1 MVYRLQRWDLAQ
13 PTDRSAIVMTKRMTI
28 GTLTLFATAAL
39 SAAQA
44 AQAPSPQP
52 STPPRQTQ
60 PSTQEPPARSTPQS
74 PPAATTTAQTT
85 ATLVGC
91 LYRESQVPG
100 RTPNVVERAGVL
112 EDYILADATMP
123 PATRPGTPP
132 GAVGTSGAVPS
143 TGNMYKVESI
153 PDERLKALVGK
164 RVEVSG
170 RIDPED
176 AGLGGASTR
185 DRGPGPDQVN
195 LPEFEA
201 SSIREVS
208 GTCPAVPAS
217 RK

>member
-1 MVYRLQRWDLAQ
+1 V
-13 PTDRSAIVMTKRMTI
+13 IIKRMTI
-28 GTLTLFATAAL
+28 ATLALFATAAL

-44 AQAPSPQP
+44 PRAPAEP

-60 PSTQEPPARSTPQS
+60 PPTQNPS
-74 PPAATTTAQTT
+74 TTTVAQTT

-91 LYRESQVPG
+91 LYRENQVPG
-100 RTPNVVERAGVL
+100 RTPTVVERAGVL

-123 PATRPGTPP
+123 APARPGTPS
-132 GAVGTSGAVPS
+132 GAVGTSGTVPS
-143 TGNMYKVESI
+143 TGNMYKVENI

-176 AGLGGASTR
+176 AGLGGGPTP
-185 DRGPGPDQVN
+185 DRGPSPDKVN

-201 SSIREVS
+201 ASIRELS
-208 GTCPAVPAS
+208 GTCPAAPAA

>member
-1 MVYRLQRWDLAQ
+1 M
-13 PTDRSAIVMTKRMTI
+13 IIKRMTI
-28 GTLTLFATAAL
+28 ATLGLFATAAL

-44 AQAPSPQP
+44 AQAPAQG
-52 STPPRQTQ
+52 
-60 PSTQEPPARSTPQS
+60 A
-74 PPAATTTAQTT
+74 PPAATTVAQTT

-100 RTPNVVERAGVL
+100 RTPTVVERAGVL

-123 PATRPGTPP
+123 APTRPGTP
-132 GAVGTSGAVPS
+132 AQTVGTSGSVPS
-143 TGNMYKVESI
+143 TGNMYKVENI

-176 AGLGGASTR
+176 AGLGGGPTR
-185 DRGPGPDQVN
+185 DRGPGPDKVN

-201 SSIREVS
+201 ASIRELS
-208 GTCPAVPAS
+208 GTCPAAPAA

>member
-1 MVYRLQRWDLAQ
+1 M
-13 PTDRSAIVMTKRMTI
+13 ITKRMTF
-28 GTLTLFATAAL
+28 GTLALFATAAL
-39 SAAQA
+39 SVAQA
-44 AQAPSPQP
+44 AQAPAQP
-52 STPPRQTQ
+52 STPARQTQ
-60 PSTQEPPARSTPQS
+60 PPAQEPSTSAPQTPA
-74 PPAATTTAQTT
+74 AATTIAQNT
-85 ATLVGC
+85 ATLMGC

-100 RTPNVVERAGVL
+100 RTPTVVERAGVL

-123 PATRPGTPP
+123 APTRPGTPSQ
-132 GAVGTSGAVPS
+132 AVGTSGTVPS
-143 TGNMYKVESI
+143 TGNMYKVENI

-185 DRGPGPDQVN
+185 DRGPGPDEVN

-201 SSIREVS
+201 ASIREVS

>member
-1 MVYRLQRWDLAQ
+1 MITTR
-13 PTDRSAIVMTKRMTI
+13 ITI
-28 GTLTLFATAAL
+28 GTLALFATAAL

-44 AQAPSPQP
+44 AQAPTQP
-52 STPPRQTQ
+52 STPARQTQ
-60 PSTQEPPARSTPQS
+60 PPAQEPSTGSAPQT
-74 PPAATTTAQTT
+74 PAATTVAQNT

-100 RTPNVVERAGVL
+100 RTPTVVERAGVL

-123 PATRPGTPP
+123 APTRPGTPSQ
-132 GAVGTSGAVPS
+132 AVGTSGTVPS
-143 TGNMYKVESI
+143 TGNMYKVENI

-170 RIDPED
+170 RIDPEN

-185 DRGPGPDQVN
+185 DRGPGPDEVN

-201 SSIREVS
+201 ASIRELS
-208 GTCPAVPAS
+208 GTCPATPAS

>member
-1 MVYRLQRWDLAQ
+1 
-13 PTDRSAIVMTKRMTI
+13 MTKRMMI
-28 GTLTLFATAAL
+28 GTLALFATASL

-44 AQAPSPQP
+44 PQAPGQQP
-52 STPPRQTQ
+52 STPP
-60 PSTQEPPARSTPQS
+60 PQS
-74 PPAATTTAQTT
+74 PREPATPSPSQTTATTTAQTT

-100 RTPNVVERAGVL
+100 RTPNVIERAGVL

-123 PATRPGTPP
+123 PPARPGAPA

-143 TGNMYKVESI
+143 TGNMYKVENIS
-153 PDERLKALVGK
+153 DDRLKALVGK

-170 RIDPED
+170 RIDPEA

>member
-1 MVYRLQRWDLAQ
+1 VII
-13 PTDRSAIVMTKRMTI
+13 TRMTI
-28 GTLTLFATAAL
+28 GTLALFATAAV
-39 SAAQA
+39 SAAQGTPAPA
-44 AQAPSPQP
+44 AS
-52 STPPRQTQ
+52 
-60 PSTQEPPARSTPQS
+60 PSTQA
-74 PPAATTTAQTT
+74 PPAATTVAQTT

-100 RTPNVVERAGVL
+100 RTPTVVERAGVL
-112 EDYILADATMP
+112 EDYILADASMP
-123 PATRPGTPP
+123 AATRPGTPA
-132 GAVGTSGAVPS
+132 GAVGTSGTAPS

-176 AGLGGASTR
+176 AGLGGGATR
-185 DRGPGPDQVN
+185 DRGPGPDDVN

-201 SSIREVS
+201 ASIREVS
-208 GTCPAVPAS
+208 GTCPAVPAA

>member
-1 MVYRLQRWDLAQ
+1 M
-13 PTDRSAIVMTKRMTI
+13 INRMTI
-28 GTLTLFATAAL
+28 GTLALFATAAL

-44 AQAPSPQP
+44 PQAPSEQP
-52 STPPRQTQ
+52 PAPKAQ
-60 PSTQEPPARSTPQS
+60 PSTQEPSTASTPQS
-74 PPAATTTAQTT
+74 QATATTTAQTT

-91 LYRESQVPG
+91 LYREAQVPG

-112 EDYILADATMP
+112 EDYILADAAMP
-123 PATRPGTPP
+123 AATRPGTPP
-132 GAVGTSGAVPS
+132 EAVGTSGTVPS
-143 TGNMYKVESI
+143 TGNMYKVENV

-170 RIDPED
+170 RIDPEA
-176 AGLGGASTR
+176 AGLGGAAAR

-201 SSIREVS
+201 ASIREVS